1 MIMWCEKCNEDF
13 RYCACAGETDT
24 SSQATGSLPA
34 KWRRLADSWIKAT
47 SGMDDFDDCR
57 VRAVA
62 RANAYR
68 DCADELEA
76 NVTHEPCDKRL

>member
-1 MIMWCEKCNEDF
+1 MNNDEFLKA
-13 RYCACAGETDT
+13 ACKAVGEYGERF
-24 SSQATGSLPA
+24 SRKRECTGSLPA

-47 SGMDDFDDCR
+47 NGMDDFDDCR
-57 VRAVA
+57 VRAIA

-76 NVTHEPCDKRL
+76 ND